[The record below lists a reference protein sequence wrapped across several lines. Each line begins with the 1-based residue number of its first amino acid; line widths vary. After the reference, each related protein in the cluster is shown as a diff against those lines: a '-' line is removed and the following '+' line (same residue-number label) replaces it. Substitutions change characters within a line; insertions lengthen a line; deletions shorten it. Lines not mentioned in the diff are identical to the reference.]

1 MLLMFGILKGNIFVQ
16 KGQRPLTPRSHLA
29 SNNGSFPNSHRSR
42 SPSKTP
48 GDHKNSEN
56 SNSKDPKK
64 FSFDTTANLKSSPD
78 CSGENSV
85 DRNSNKDLSEW
96 VKLSGTFLP
105 INHPSGKDKHGSGKE
120 LGRFESDF

>member
-1 MLLMFGILKGNIFVQ
+1 MFGILKGNIFVQ
-16 KGQRPLTPRSHLA
+16 KGPRPLTPRSRLM

-48 GDHKNSEN
+48 GDHKNSED

-85 DRNSNKDLSEW
+85 DRNSNKDLSDW

-105 INHPSGKDKHGSGKE
+105 INQPSEKDKHGSGKE
-120 LGRFESDF
+120 LGGFASDF